1 MPSRKTIETILSRL
15 EKMYPIAECSLD
27 NDGDPF
33 HLLVRGILSAQC
45 TDKRVNEL
53 TKTLF
58 IKYPGMQDFSVADV
72 TSLGE
77 EIRSCGLF
85 RAKSKEII
93 HSSKALIE
101 RFDGNIPSMLQDLE
115 SLPGVGRKIANLM
128 LGELY
133 NVPAIVVDT
142 HCARVAKR
150 LGMTGSDNPAMIEK
164 DLMACIPKDKW
175 ITLGHRFVAHGR
187 ALCTARNPAC
197 ISCELREVCIY
208 AKKPGAGKSSE
219 ISD

>member
-1 MPSRKTIETILSRL
+1 MPEQQRIATVLSFL
-15 EKMYPIAECSLD
+15 EKMYPRAECSLD

-33 HLLVRGILSAQC
+33 HLLVRAILSAQC

-58 IKYPGMQDFSVADV
+58 GKYPGMKDFSGADA
-72 TSLGE
+72 SILGE

-85 RAKSKEII
+85 RAKSKAII
-93 HSSKALIE
+93 NSSQALLE
-101 RFDGNIPSMLQDLE
+101 KFGGRIPSELNELE

-133 NVPAIVVDT
+133 GIPAVVVDT

-150 LGMTGSDNPAMIEK
+150 LGMTDSDNPAVVER

-175 ITLGHRFVAHGR
+175 ITLGHRLVAHGR

-197 ISCELREVCIY
+197 ISCELREVCFY
-208 AKKPGAGKSSE
+208 AKQSRRGSISK

>member
-1 MPSRKTIETILSRL
+1 
-15 EKMYPIAECSLD
+15 MYPHAECSLD

-33 HLLVRGILSAQC
+33 HLLVRAILSAQC
-45 TDKRVNEL
+45 TDKKVNEL

-58 IKYPGMQDFSVADV
+58 VRYPGMNDFSTADA
-72 TSLGE
+72 SMLGE

-85 RAKSKEII
+85 RAKSKAII
-93 HSSKALIE
+93 FTSQALLE
-101 RFDGNIPSMLQDLE
+101 RFDGSIPSALDDLE

-133 NVPAIVVDT
+133 GTPAIVVDT

-150 LGMTGSDNPAMIEK
+150 LGLSESDNPAVVER

-187 ALCTARNPAC
+187 ALCTARNPGC
-197 ISCELREVCIY
+197 ISCELREVCFY
-208 AKKPGAGKSSE
+208 AKQSRAGKSSE
-219 ISD
+219 LLN

>member
-1 MPSRKTIETILSRL
+1 MQKKRVISSILQSL
-15 EKMYPIAECSLD
+15 EKMYPEAECSLD

-33 HLLVRGILSAQC
+33 HLLVRAILSAQC
-45 TDKRVNEL
+45 TDKKVNAL

-58 IKYPGMQDFSVADV
+58 IKYPGMEDFSSADASV
-72 TSLGE
+72 LGE
-77 EIRSCGLF
+77 EIKSCGLF
-85 RAKSKEII
+85 RAKSKAII
-93 HSSKALIE
+93 LSSQALLQK
-101 RFDGNIPSMLQDLE
+101 FNGSIPSSLVDLE

-133 NVPAIVVDT
+133 GVPAVVVDT

-150 LGMTGSDNPAMIEK
+150 LGLTESDNPAIVER

-187 ALCTARNPAC
+187 ALCTARNPGC
-197 ISCELREVCIY
+197 ISCELHEVCFY
-208 AKKPGAGKSSE
+208 AKQSSDVKSSE
-219 ISD
+219 HLN

>member
-1 MPSRKTIETILSRL
+1 MQETHDISIILHAL
-15 EKMYPIAECSLD
+15 EKMYPQAECSLD

-33 HLLVRGILSAQC
+33 HLLVRAILSAQC
-45 TDKRVNEL
+45 TDKKVNEL

-58 IKYPGMQDFSVADV
+58 IKYPGMDDFSSADASV
-72 TSLGE
+72 LGE

-85 RAKSKEII
+85 RAKSKAII
-93 HSSKALIE
+93 SSSQALLQK
-101 RFDGNIPSMLQDLE
+101 FGGSIPSALADLE

-133 NVPAIVVDT
+133 GIPAVVVDT

-150 LGMTGSDNPAMIEK
+150 LGLTGSDSPAMIER

-187 ALCTARNPAC
+187 ALCTARNPGC
-197 ISCELREVCIY
+197 MSCELREVCFY
-208 AKKPGAGKSSE
+208 AKQSSDIKSSE
-219 ISD
+219 RLK